1 MPTQP
6 SPSEHIPTEYLARA
20 IAAAALVAIAVIHVI
35 DLPDTL
41 DETPLIGAGYFLVI
55 ATALVGAAVM
65 ISVPG
70 PRAWLL
76 ADLIATAAMGAY
88 VLSRTTGLPS
98 DPLDVGNWNCALGI
112 AALSSESLIVLL
124 ALWRMWPRLPVHE
137 AHEAHEAR
145 RAGAT
150 ATRASATPRPSRR
163 RPIQS
168 AERVAYRTPHP
179 FRSST

>member
-6 SPSEHIPTEYLARA
+6 SPAEHIPTEHLARA

-41 DETPLIGAGYFLVI
+41 DETPLIGAGYFLLI

-76 ADLIATAAMGAY
+76 ADLIATGAMGAY
-88 VLSRTTGLPS
+88 VLSRATGLPT
-98 DPLDVGNWNCALGI
+98 DPFDVGNWNCALGI

-124 ALWRMWPRLPVHE
+124 ALWRMWPRRPVHGAPE
-137 AHEAHEAR
+137 ATIGHL
-145 RAGAT
+145 
-150 ATRASATPRPSRR
+150 ATP
-163 RPIQS
+163 S
-168 AERVAYRTPHP
+168 AVAATVD
-179 FRSST
+179 SGG